1 MKNPSTIG
9 FHAFSSLISPP
20 LSFFRQRS
28 LRKYYTLFSNARCE
42 STTFARIDIEEKRE
56 RDATG
61 GGGVERPAD
70 REVCSRLAL
79 ETRSRN
85 IIHVCAPR
93 ACRVIGRRKLTCEQ
107 PGNIARIKKPDE
119 MGREQLANK
128 WEGTRI
134 KIAENAHVFSFF
146 SFFCCSTPLTLGAV
160 LTRSRVSTSLVRVT
174 KSSIILHFHPT
185 FLLGICGNIFGHVE
199 NSGSSF

>member
-1 MKNPSTIG
+1 MIEKSIHNWF

-20 LSFFRQRS
+20 LFFFCQRS

-70 REVCSRLAL
+70 REFCSRPAL

-85 IIHVCAPR
+85 IIDVCAPR

-134 KIAENAHVFSFF
+134 KIAEDAHVFFFFF
-146 SFFCCSTPLTLGAV
+146 SLFFVP
-160 LTRSRVSTSLVRVT
+160 
-174 KSSIILHFHPT
+174 PPWP
-185 FLLGICGNIFGHVE
+185 
-199 NSGSSF
+199 